1 MTPERWR
8 RITEVYS
15 DVCDLPPGQQEQRLG
30 ELCAGDTELLEQV
43 RKILRDDP
51 SEGKGFIDD
60 PPLGDALARFT
71 TTGRRLEAGEILAGR
86 FAIVHHSGSGGMGEV
101 YEAEDR
107 HLHTHVAIKLIRR
120 DIAGQPE
127 AAARFRREITLA
139 RQVTHRSVCRVYDY
153 FPSSPTTGGDRVDF
167 LTMELL
173 AGETLAELMER
184 EAPMPLPR
192 AYPILEHLTSGLH
205 AAHAAGVLH
214 RDLKRSNVFLA
225 RDTNDLRVVIIDFGF
240 ARSADGG
247 DSLSTGPTW
256 GDGTPLYMSPEQL
269 EGGEL
274 GPQSDVYSLGV
285 IKYQMAT
292 GVAPLQGYSPLQI
305 AVKRIKEQPKPPRH
319 SNPNIDP
326 VWESAIL
333 KCLALWPEQRFPTG
347 SAVLK
352 SLGARS
358 PFTIRIP
365 GKPVLAAAAL
375 IAIALGGWWTVRQLR
390 VAPLRPDVAR
400 WFREGEGALAD
411 GSIAKASKLFERA
424 LEMDPTYLSAR
435 CRLAETYI

>member
-15 DVCDLPPGQQEQRLG
+15 DVCDLPPGQQEQRLE
-30 ELCAGDTELLEQV
+30 ELCAGDTKLLEQV

-86 FAIVHHSGSGGMGEV
+86 FAIVRHLGSGGMGEV

-107 HLHTHVAIKLIRR
+107 HLHIHVAIKLIRR

-192 AYPILEHLTSGLH
+192 AYPILEQLTSISP
-205 AAHAAGVLH
+205 APPTAGTPSPPVPPG
-214 RDLKRSNVFLA
+214 A
-225 RDTNDLRVVIIDFGF
+225 T
-240 ARSADGG
+240 A
-247 DSLSTGPTW
+247 P
-256 GDGTPLYMSPEQL
+256 PLYMSPEQL